1 MAETNIKQ
9 IINSIF
15 SDVDDDLQ
23 HFWPLATLAS
33 ITHLRISYFSSLV
46 LLIVLVMSF
55 MDSVAWLVVNL
66 FGIVYPAMMTLQ
78 VNF

>member
-9 IINSIF
+9 IINSVF

-23 HFWPLATLAS
+23 HFVPLATIAS
-33 ITHLRISYFSSLV
+33 ITHIRISYISSII

-55 MDSVAWLVVNL
+55 MDNFAWLVVNL
-66 FGIVYPAMMTLQ
+66 FGIIYPLLMTLQ
-78 VNF
+78 VNP